1 MAHPG
6 RAAAPMRAMSEGSGA
21 PAGSGGSGGSGG
33 SRGSGGPGSPHLAS
47 QLGLT
52 SRLTSGWQASGQA
65 AGLEAHLDRYG
76 PLPQPGTGRPDSL
89 IDAVTRAGLTGRGG
103 AGFPTGIKMRSVAS
117 RRSPAVVVANG
128 MESEPASEKDKAL
141 LAHAPHLVL
150 DGAVLAATAIGAEVV
165 HVCLPRSRER
175 LIAAVLDAVAER
187 EQAYADR
194 IRIEVHGLPHQY
206 VSSEETALVRWL
218 NGGDA
223 RPTAVPPR
231 PFQRGVGQRPTLLDN
246 VETLAHVALVAR
258 FGPAWYRQA
267 GLADAPG
274 TMLTTVSGA
283 VTASG
288 VYEVEVGTPVGDV
301 LAMSG
306 ARADSGHLLIG
317 GYFGT
322 WHDVADLAGLP
333 LAPAELRLAG
343 AAPGAGVLVVLPPD
357 ACGLAETARV
367 LAWLADQRAGQCG
380 PCVFG
385 LPAIAEDF
393 GQLAS
398 GRPKGP
404 LLDRLDRR
412 LWMVNGRGA
421 CRHPDGAV
429 RLARSALS
437 AFAADVKSHVSRRTC
452 LAVRNGQRRSSVLP
466 IPRPAGQEAWR

>member
-1 MAHPG
+1 MAHPVRIG
-6 RAAAPMRAMSEGSGA
+6 SVRAMS
-21 PAGSGGSGGSGG
+21 GGQHRSS
-33 SRGSGGPGSPHLAS
+33 H
-47 QLGLT
+47 LGLT
-52 SRLTSGWQASGQA
+52 SRLTSGWQASGQPD
-65 AGLEAHLDRYG
+65 GLETHLDRYG
-76 PLPQPGTGRPDSL
+76 PLPEPGTGRHEAL

-103 AGFPTGIKMRSVAS
+103 AGFPTGIKMRAVAS
-117 RRSPAVVVANG
+117 RRGPAVVVANG

-150 DGAVLAATAIGAEVV
+150 DGAVLAATAIGAGVV
-165 HVCLPRSRER
+165 HVCLPRSRDT
-175 LIAAVLDAVAER
+175 LIAALLDAVVER

-194 IRIEVHGLPHQY
+194 IRIDVHGLPHQY
-206 VSSEETALVRWL
+206 VSSEETALAAWL

-231 PFQRGVGQRPTLLDN
+231 PFERGVGQRPTLLDN
-246 VETLAHVALVAR
+246 VETLAHIALIAR

-283 VTASG
+283 VEAPG
-288 VYEVEVGTPVGDV
+288 VYEIEVGTAVGDV

-306 ARADSGHLLIG
+306 ARPDSAHLLVG

-322 WHDVADLAGLP
+322 WHDIADLASLP
-333 LAPAELRLAG
+333 LAPAALRPAG
-343 AAPGAGVLVVLPPD
+343 ASPGAGVLVVLPPD

-367 LAWLADQRAGQCG
+367 LAWLADQGAGQCG
-380 PCVFG
+380 PCMFG
-385 LPAIAEDF
+385 LPAIADDF

-429 RLARSALS
+429 RLARSALA

-452 LAVRNGQRRSSVLP
+452 LAARHGQRRGSVLP
-466 IPRPAGQEAWR
+466 IPRPAGQEV